1 MLKFCLKL
9 GAIDKK
15 LIMIII
21 STILYII
28 MDIIDYF
35 SELSSLHIIL
45 DNFYS
50 RGISYIMII
59 LVPLVQKCR
68 NKDLIMLENSRSS
81 KQIARDLFYVYL
93 MYILYF
99 LAVIYLMT
107 LKRKNPEDTEDY
119 KMSHYKGLCSE
130 EALEIIFISIV
141 SKFLLKMKLYIHH
154 YIGLIIFLILSI
166 GIDLL
171 CDLTIL
177 KPNIFFIIIYIL
189 HQIFDSFYITYEK
202 YMMDKLGYSPY
213 MVVFSV
219 GFIYLFF
226 GTGCVFILSFTSAG
240 NKIESFEV
248 YFDKNDY
255 KEVILHMIYLIVF
268 RFFINI
274 LKILTVYYYS
284 PIHTFASYIVIK
296 MFNLLLNKHAKYKYY
311 SLILFVFQILGLLIF
326 LEIIE
331 LNIWKL
337 DRNTKRNVERRESE
351 ESARLNSSQ
360 KIEEDEIKS
369 IELFPGYTV
378 GTEMIQ
384 VTKEDNDD
392 ESKKTNE

>member
-35 SELSSLHIIL
+35 SEMSSLHIIL

-171 CDLTIL
+171 CDLTIF

-219 GFIYLFF
+219 GFIFLFF

-331 LNIWKL
+331 LNFWKL

-384 VTKEDNDD
+384 VTKEDNDE

>member
-35 SELSSLHIIL
+35 SEMSSLHIIL

-171 CDLTIL
+171 CDLTIF

-219 GFIYLFF
+219 GFIFLFF

-369 IELFPGYTV
+369 IEIFPGYSV

-384 VTKEDNDD
+384 VINEDNDE